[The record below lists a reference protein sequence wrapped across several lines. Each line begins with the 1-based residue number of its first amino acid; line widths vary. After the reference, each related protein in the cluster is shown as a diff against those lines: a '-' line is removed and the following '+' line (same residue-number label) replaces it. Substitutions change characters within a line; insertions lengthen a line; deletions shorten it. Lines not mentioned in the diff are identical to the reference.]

1 MRVLLSVY
9 ACETGKGSEPEVGF
23 RTLLAAAA
31 EHEVWVLTRENN
43 IPSLAG
49 FLAGHPHQDR
59 VHLIGFDLGGRE
71 QRIKKA
77 LGRAGLQWYY
87 NLWQRQ
93 VAAVAADLDRD
104 VNFDVI
110 HHVTF
115 ASYWTG
121 AGVSSVGKAFVW
133 GPVGGGVEVPIGLIP
148 ELGLRGFAEEI
159 ARSTIRR
166 MVALSPRVQSSA
178 RRAKEVLVQN
188 KDTARR
194 VQTDAAIRIV
204 SNATCVASNVPVT
217 SGERTA
223 EIVVVGRLVPWKA
236 PVLAL
241 RALRYVRNEGARLVF
256 YGRGPETKRC
266 PAPGPPVGTV
276 GACHV
281 RRIRSQTRSSEPGG
295 NGRGFAASL
304 TARRG
309 RTGHLGG
316 AHSGYAGCVP
326 RQGRAGRSHP
336 AMAAGYRCCRCSD
349 HTAPSRSGYGSC
361 NRRLPA
367 ISARCGN
374 QSHPS
379 HEVFRG
385 RDTGRVQASDIN
397 AQQPPVTHSFGQV
410 RTTAPR

>member
-1 MRVLLSVY
+1 MRVLLSAY

-256 YGRGPETKRC
+256 YGRGPETKR
-266 PAPGPPVGTV
+266 VQ
-276 GACHV
+276 
-281 RRIRSQTRSSEPGG
+281 R
-295 NGRGFAASL
+295 L
-304 TARRG
+304 ARRWG
-309 RTGHLGG
+309 LSERVTF
-316 AHSGYAGCVP
+316 AGFVP
-326 RQGRAGRSHP
+326 RQDLLNRVGTAGALLHP
-336 AMAAGYRCCRCSD
+336 SLHDEAGLAISEALTLGTPVVCLDKGGPAVLTRLWPPGTAAAVAPTTPRRVARDMAAAIDAFLLSPPAVA
-349 HTAPSRSGYGSC
+349 TSRILPTRSFEDEILDAYKRATSTPN
-361 NRRLPA
+361 NR
-367 ISARCGN
+367 
-374 QSHPS
+374 Q
-379 HEVFRG
+379 
-385 RDTGRVQASDIN
+385 
-397 AQQPPVTHSFGQV
+397 
-410 RTTAPR
+410 